1 MGSAE
6 ANEGERQARSLFGD
20 ARYERTRSAGDP
32 SRRGA
37 LLRVAD
43 EVVFGTVYARPG
55 LELRQRAICTVAA
68 LTVLGQTTQLRAHLA
83 AALHVG
89 VSEGELAEVITQ
101 MAMYGGFP
109 AALNAM
115 QVLDECLAERGVANA

>member
-1 MGSAE
+1 MGSTE
-6 ANEGERQARSLFGD
+6 AQEGERQARALFGD
-20 ARYERTRSAGDP
+20 ERYQRTRPVDEP
-32 SRRGA
+32 THRRE

-55 LELRQRAICTVAA
+55 LEIRQRAICTVSA
-68 LTVLGQTTQLRAHLA
+68 LTVLGHATQLRAHIG

-89 VSEGELAEVITQ
+89 VSEVELAEVITQ

-115 QVLDECLAERGVANA
+115 QVLDECLAERGVAV